1 MSWPMA
7 IVWIVAIVA
16 AAKVLAARYRA
27 NAGIIKD
34 QHGNQTWIGKGDPAD
49 QREIEELRE
58 RIKVLEQITVEGR
71 ETRALADQ
79 IEQLRDK

>member
-7 IVWIVAIVA
+7 VVWIVAIVA

-27 NAGIIKD
+27 GAGAIKD
-34 QHGNQTWIGKGDPAD
+34 QHDTRHGVGRSDPASE
-49 QREIEELRE
+49 REIAELRE

-71 ETRALADQ
+71 ETRALADE
-79 IEQLRDK
+79 IERLRDN

>member
-7 IVWIVAIVA
+7 VVWIVAIVA

-27 NAGIIKD
+27 NAGITQD
-34 QHGNQTWIGKGDPAD
+34 QHGNQHLAGKTDPAAE
-49 QREIEELRE
+49 REIAELRE

-71 ETRALADQ
+71 ETRALADE
-79 IEQLRDK
+79 IERLRDN